1 MTRDIGIRTTLKVP
15 FEEAIQQTTE
25 ALKTEGFGVLTQI
38 DVQTTFKQKINADF
52 RRYII
57 LGACNPV
64 LAHRALSANADV
76 GLLLPCNVTVQED
89 GDEII
94 ITAVDPL
101 AMMGSLE
108 EQAEI
113 KAVAVEARAKLE
125 KVISLLKEG

>member
-76 GLLLPCNVTVQED
+76 GLLLPCNVTVQEE

-94 ITAVDPL
+94 VTAVDPL

-108 EQAEI
+108 EQAEV

-125 KVISLLKEG
+125 KVISLLK